1 MCQERRKRALSVLVI
16 VFFIATF
23 DYLAQGGWILW
34 VSTKSEREI
43 DKCRMVEKLEPRSE
57 CYENYIHERNKHALI
72 GVNGYLA
79 TIILLLGVGGYN
91 TIRERRERGKKC

>member
-34 VSTKSEREI
+34 VYTKSEREK
-43 DKCRMVEKLEPRSE
+43 DKCRMVEKLDPSSE
-57 CYENYIHERNKHALI
+57 CYEIYIHERNKLVLI

-79 TIILLLGVGGYN
+79 TIILLVGVGGYK
-91 TIRERRERGKKC
+91 TIRERRKRGKKC